1 MPAHAITH
9 AKPDLSDAQRAALV
23 QLLADEDP
31 QVFRRIFDTLLAQGP
46 SARAWLGPHR
56 LSDDACIRRRVSG
69 VIDRLDRLDADR
81 AFLAF
86 CLSNGE
92 SLDLEE
98 GGLLLSRTAH
108 AGVNP
113 SGYRAML
120 DAFAAGARERL
131 AGADSPQ
138 SILLTLNRY
147 VFGDLGFHGNTED
160 YYDPRNNYL
169 TSTLDSRTGNPIT
182 LSCVYLLI
190 SHRLRLPVV
199 GVGLPGHFVCR
210 YQTAACEIYIDPF
223 NGGRLLTRADCIQ
236 HLTRCNFSPRDEHLS
251 PVSPRRILMRTLNN
265 LLQIHQQRGD
275 AEETARIRG
284 YLLALARTAT
294 TGEIP
299 AL

>member
-23 QLLADEDP
+23 RLLADEDP

-46 SARAWLGPHR
+46 SARTWLEPHR
-56 LSDDACIRRRVSG
+56 LSDDARIRRRVTG

-86 CLSNGE
+86 CLTHGE
-92 SLDLEE
+92 DLDLEE
-98 GGLLLSRTAH
+98 GSLLLSRTAH

-113 SGYRAML
+113 SGYQAML
-120 DAFAAGARERL
+120 DAFAAGARERMV
-131 AGADSPQ
+131 GTDSPQ
-138 SILLTLNRY
+138 SILVTLNRY
-147 VFGDLGFHGNTED
+147 IFGSLGFRGNSED
-160 YYDPRNNYL
+160 YYDPQNNYL
-169 TSTLDSRTGNPIT
+169 TCSLDLRTGNPIT

-190 SHRLRLPVV
+190 CRRLKLPVV

-210 YQTAACEIYIDPF
+210 YQTAACEIYVDPF

-251 PVSPRRILMRTLNN
+251 PVTPRRILMRTLNN
-265 LLQIHQQRGD
+265 LLQIHQQRGEP
-275 AEETARIRG
+275 EEAGRIRG

-294 TGEIP
+294 PGQVR